1 MTDRK
6 YISSANDFARD
17 NGYPG
22 AEYLQD
28 WHGFKLFVADDDSF
42 SGFPP
47 YILVS
52 DDSARFTTPEET
64 QTILFA

>member
-22 AEYLQD
+22 AEYLYD
-28 WHGFKLFVADDDSF
+28 WRGFKLFVAEDDSF

-52 DDSARFTTPEET
+52 DDSVRFTTPDET